1 MTRLFSIKSLVFP
14 LFLTL
19 VPADSR
25 PQTSEPLHNKHNFD
39 SVGFLRLS
47 EAMKRIPPVYL
58 RLVDKTHPL
67 DSAYIPAELVTL
79 TPGPGLRP
87 AREGLQLD
95 SRAAA
100 ALRTMAA
107 AAFEDGVTLIV
118 SSAYRSF
125 EYQAGLFKRFTAS
138 HGEKEASRFSARAGT
153 SQHQLGTVVDLGDIT
168 DAFAQTPAG
177 QWMAANAGRFGWSL
191 SYPEGAEH
199 ITGYKWESWH
209 WRWIG
214 SAAVSMQ
221 NRFFEGSQQ
230 RLLEFW
236 ASSGRGQANPPQKY
250 RNGTPERR

>member
-1 MTRLFSIKSLVFP
+1 MTRLFSMKSLVFP

-25 PQTSEPLHNKHNFD
+25 PQASEPPHNEHSLD
-39 SVGFLRLS
+39 SSDFLSLA
-47 EAMKRIPPVYL
+47 EAMKKIPPVYL
-58 RLVDKTHPL
+58 RLVDKNHPL
-67 DSAYIPAELVTL
+67 DSAYIPPRLVTL
-79 TPGPGLRP
+79 TPVPGLRP

-125 EYQAGLFKRFTAS
+125 EYQASLFKRFTAS
-138 HGEKEASRFSARAGT
+138 HGEEEASRFSARAGT

-177 QWMAANAGRFGWSL
+177 KWMAANAGRFGWSL
-191 SYPEGAEH
+191 SYPKGAEH

-221 NRFFEGSQQ
+221 NQFFEGSQQ

-236 ASSGRGQANPPQKY
+236 AAKDLANPPRRY
-250 RNGTPERR
+250 RNGTPENR